1 MRYVHLHH
9 LCNYANTTAYA
20 KAVYL
25 RHEISFF
32 LQVNVVFTL
41 ADSVKVQPPF
51 PNSLPT
57 LTKHLSCPLQH
68 LVDKKIKLK
77 VIFFHHGS
85 TWTGNTIHCQW
96 ISQPKIL
103 VGQIFDFKRATGF

>member
-32 LQVNVVFTL
+32 LQFNVVFTL
-41 ADSVKVQPPF
+41 ADTAKVQPPF
-51 PNSLPT
+51 PNRLPA

-77 VIFFHHGS
+77 VFFLSSWLYLDRKYYSLPVAKPAQNFG
-85 TWTGNTIHCQW
+85 GPN
-96 ISQPKIL
+96 L
-103 VGQIFDFKRATGF
+103 